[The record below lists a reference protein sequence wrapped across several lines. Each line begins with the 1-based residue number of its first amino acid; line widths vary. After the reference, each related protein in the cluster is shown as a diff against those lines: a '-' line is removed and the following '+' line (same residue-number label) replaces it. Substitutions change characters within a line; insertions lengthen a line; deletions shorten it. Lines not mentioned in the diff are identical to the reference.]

1 MNCNSTWTLSSMV
14 CVCTCYASP
23 TSSITHHRHIR
34 SFDRIS
40 QLYSRASLRVAC
52 NWPPNSQ
59 QSQFRASSYIYIYI
73 YIPPLSDI
81 WFIPTSIVSHP
92 LPLFVH
98 NRHKKNRTSIH
109 REYYYIS
116 FFSFYVYIY
125 TFFIIQTRFFTYY
138 LFTICTRCRV
148 ARGELESGGGD
159 IPTTT
164 LSIYLSILFRFAIP
178 SFVCLFSNRKEKEAK
193 RRTDGECA
201 RFPCGETDSREY

>member
-1 MNCNSTWTLSSMV
+1 MV

-52 NWPPNSQ
+52 NWPPNSHNR
-59 QSQFRASSYIYIYI
+59 SFVPRPIYIYI

>member
-125 TFFIIQTRFFTYY
+125 IYFFHHTNTFFY
-138 LFTICTRCRV
+138 LLFIYNLHEMSRR
-148 ARGELESGGGD
+148 AR
-159 IPTTT
+159 
-164 LSIYLSILFRFAIP
+164 
-178 SFVCLFSNRKEKEAK
+178 
-193 RRTDGECA
+193 
-201 RFPCGETDSREY
+201 

>member
-1 MNCNSTWTLSSMV
+1 M
-14 CVCTCYASP
+14 CTCYASP

>member
-1 MNCNSTWTLSSMV
+1 MV

>member
-1 MNCNSTWTLSSMV
+1 MV

-73 YIPPLSDI
+73 YIFLLFLIFGSSPPRSCRIPSLSSYTI
-81 WFIPTSIVSHP
+81 ATKKTVHPSIVNIIIY
-92 LPLFVH
+92 LFFLFM
-98 NRHKKNRTSIH
+98 
-109 REYYYIS
+109 YI
-116 FFSFYVYIY
+116 YIY

>member
-1 MNCNSTWTLSSMV
+1 M
-14 CVCTCYASP
+14 CTCYASP

-52 NWPPNSQ
+52 NWPPNSHNR
-59 QSQFRASSYIYIYI
+59 SFVPRPIYIYI

-116 FFSFYVYIY
+116 FFSFLYIY
-125 TFFIIQTRFFTYY
+125 ILFSSYKHVFLPIIY
-138 LFTICTRCRV
+138 LQFARDV
-148 ARGELESGGGD
+148 ASRAVNSNLGGGD